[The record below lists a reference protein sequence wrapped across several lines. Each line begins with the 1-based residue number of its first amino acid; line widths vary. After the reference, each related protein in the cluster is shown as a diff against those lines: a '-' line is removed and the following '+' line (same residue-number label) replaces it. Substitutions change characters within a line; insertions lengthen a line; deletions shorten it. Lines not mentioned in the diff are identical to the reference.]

1 MTTDEDGEGGVS
13 IDPICGRPVVED
25 DSETL
30 EYKKRKYFFC
40 SDGCRDRFERQAER
54 IHVGELAKA
63 GSLFGERKV
72 RWGVA

>member
-1 MTTDEDGEGGVS
+1 MAQDDEGGLA
-13 IDPICGRPVVED
+13 IDPVCGKPVMED
-25 DSETL
+25 DSDSY

-40 SDGCRDRFERQAER
+40 SPKCRSRFERQAER
-54 IHVGELAKA
+54 IHVGEMAKM

>member
-1 MTTDEDGEGGVS
+1 MRTEDEDGGVA
-13 IDPICGRPVVED
+13 IDPICGRPVIED
-25 DSETL
+25 DAEAL

-40 SDGCRDRFERQAER
+40 SDRCRDRFERQAER